1 MNYDISNV
9 GLIVDDVVGAA
20 DYYSECYGHTRKQ
33 DIPEFVEFDGKKATF
48 FLWQRSHLSEN
59 IGEEKLKHAKY
70 PLMMA
75 IFFETREDLDKAF
88 QNLRNK
94 NIIQFYVNRGF
105 GPWSAYAAYYV
116 DAYGFLW
123 ELYTWIEK

>member
-9 GLIVDDVVGAA
+9 GLIVENVVDAA
-20 DYYSECYGHTRKQ
+20 DYYTECYGHPRKQ
-33 DIPEFVEFDGKKATF
+33 DIQEFVEFDGKKATF

-59 IGEEKLKHAKY
+59 IGEEKLKLAKY
-70 PLMMA
+70 PVMLA
-75 IFFETREDLDKAF
+75 VFFETREDLDKAF
-88 QNLRNK
+88 KNLQNK
-94 NIIQFYVNRGF
+94 NITILCEPQVWS
-105 GPWSAYAAYYV
+105 WSAYAAYYV